1 MKSTPYWP
9 ALTEDS
15 LQPEAEE
22 GDEEDS
28 ATERALRPRLM
39 GNDPNTS
46 VFISLF
52 MILVA
57 FFLML
62 NQLSNL
68 HAVRSGQTMES
79 VGRSFSR
86 ADRPASAAIGGRPGL
101 LAMPDPIQENL
112 KAVFR
117 STLPLARFEVAGKGN
132 IFNVTVDAARL
143 FDDAGNLKT
152 TREAL
157 FGRVADILRKR
168 KDLTLT
174 LQQPQRTADED
185 RLPTYRRA
193 GVLLA
198 DLERRGAP
206 PQRMRAGFAALK
218 EGRIRLSFHLP
229 ATEGAAGAPM
239 RLDNLQ

>member
-9 ALTEDS
+9 ALTED
-15 LQPEAEE
+15 QHPPEAEE
-22 GDEEDS
+22 GNKEDT
-28 ATERALRPRLM
+28 ATGRVLRPRVI

-62 NQLSNL
+62 NQLSNF
-68 HAVRSGQTMES
+68 HAVRSGQTIES
-79 VGRSFSR
+79 VGRSFR
-86 ADRPASAAIGGRPGL
+86 ADRPASAAIGGKPGL
-101 LAMPDPIQENL
+101 LAMPDPVQQNL
-112 KAVFR
+112 RDVFR
-117 STLPLARFEVAGKGN
+117 TTLPLARFEIAGKGN

-143 FDDAGNLKT
+143 FDDAGNLET

-157 FGRVADILRKR
+157 FDRVADILRTR

-174 LQQPQRTADED
+174 LQQPLPAADND
-185 RLPTYRRA
+185 RLQTYRRA

-198 DLERRGAP
+198 DLEKRGAP
-206 PQRMRAGFAALK
+206 PQRMSAGFSALT
-218 EGRIRLSFHLP
+218 EGHIRLSFHLP
-229 ATEGAAGAPM
+229 VAEGAKGAPM
-239 RLDNLQ
+239 RLDIPK